1 MQGIWRFGFEIKLIE
16 GVYFMNKRTVKIIA
30 ASVGILLIAGTTVGI
45 SLKSNAN
52 DNETYYK
59 TKIASN
65 ENFCMNEKNLYYMEP
80 NPDVFILDPDYF
92 LGRDIYR
99 DDNEQYYYFDPDSH
113 NIRTILNES
122 PVREEGLTDKD
133 SIIDDA
139 KRRLSE
145 WYEQDKYEITID
157 ELEWVYETDDFYKD
171 ISVNVY
177 QNVNEEISLCVA
189 GISYSGDGIFEGAWI
204 HVDSIIKNKD
214 LSRVISEKDAVEKAS
229 EFIENEYGN
238 IEWTNIGN
246 RPLAGDNGNY
256 WEITCQKKTFG
267 GYVIAVDMLTGDA
280 RLEDVLK

>member
-1 MQGIWRFGFEIKLIE
+1 
-16 GVYFMNKRTVKIIA
+16 MNKRAIRIIA
-30 ASVGILLIAGTTVGI
+30 ASAGILLIAGITVGI

-65 ENFCMNEKNLYYMEP
+65 ENFRMNEKNLYYMEP
-80 NPDVFILDPDYF
+80 NPDVFILNPEYF

-99 DDNEQYYYFDPDSH
+99 DDDEQYYYFDPDSH

-157 ELEWVYETDDFYKD
+157 ELEWICETDDFYKANT
-171 ISVNVY
+171 IYVNQVI
-177 QNVNEEISLCVA
+177 NNEISICVA
-189 GISYSGDGIFEGAWI
+189 LFNYSNDGVFESVWI
-204 HVDSIIKNKD
+204 HVDSIISHD
-214 LSRVISEKDAVEKAS
+214 DISRVISEKDAITIAKDFVK
-229 EFIENEYGN
+229 NEYGKTEWNN
-238 IEWTNIGN
+238 IKAQTSV
-246 RPLAGDNGNY
+246 RDDGNY
-256 WEITCQKKTFG
+256 WIITFEGTAG
-267 GYVIAVDMLTGDA
+267 NGIVEGYAITVDMLTGEAD
-280 RLEDVLK
+280 LEGTLK

>member
-1 MQGIWRFGFEIKLIE
+1 
-16 GVYFMNKRTVKIIA
+16 MNKKILKIIVPIA
-30 ASVGILLIAGTTVGI
+30 TVLAIAGITVGI

-65 ENFCMNEKNLYYMEP
+65 ENFRINEKNLYYMEP
-80 NPDVFILDPDYF
+80 NPDVFLLNPDYF

-139 KRRLSE
+139 KKRLSE

-171 ISVNVY
+171 ISVSVY

-189 GISYSGDGIFEGAWI
+189 SISYSGDGIFEGAWI

-229 EFIENEYGN
+229 EFIEKEYGN